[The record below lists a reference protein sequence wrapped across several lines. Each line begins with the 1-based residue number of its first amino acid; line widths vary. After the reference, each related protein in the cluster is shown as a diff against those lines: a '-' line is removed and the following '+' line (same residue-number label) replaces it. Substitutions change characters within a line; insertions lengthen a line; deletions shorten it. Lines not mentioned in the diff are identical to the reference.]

1 MITFDQFVQKYK
13 SSPKPID
20 YDNAYGGEC
29 LDLIKYL
36 FHEVYWVRPWKIG
49 NADQLFVD
57 KYKFLTKQWF
67 TQIKGSKDLQYW
79 DIIFLKTANIY
90 RHVGIFLEDKWLNV
104 EIFDQI
110 GNGDKV
116 GGELPPR
123 IRQYKKTIVM
133 GAWRLN
139 LNESDIIDKRVEDFA
154 KAHGINPPS
163 KTESYTQYETCI
175 ILSKI
180 I

>member
-1 MITFDQFVQKYK
+1 MDIQEFVQKYN
-13 SSPKPID
+13 SSSKPID

-29 LDLIKYL
+29 IDLIKYL
-36 FHEVYWVRPWKIG
+36 FHEVYWVRPWAIG

-57 KYKFLTKQWF
+57 KHKFLTKQWF

-90 RHVGIFLEDKWLNV
+90 RHVGIFLEDKWLHV

-123 IRQYKKTIVM
+123 IRTYAKTIVM
-133 GAWRLN
+133 GVWR
-139 LNESDIIDKRVEDFA
+139 SDIVQKRVEAFV
-154 KAHGINPPS
+154 KKHGLKEPS
-163 KTESYTQYETCI
+163 KTESYTEYETCI